1 MGVLRTNIL
10 GGRNT
15 KRAAKTSINGHS
27 YWMRECPLAA
37 VNFFRHT
44 RDQIPFDN
52 FASPHNLD
60 S

>member
-1 MGVLRTNIL
+1 MDAITKEQQRLPLMGIPIGVFIER
-10 GGRNT
+10 RDA
-15 KRAAKTSINGHS
+15 RMSA
-27 YWMRECPLAA
+27 RRCQ
-37 VNFFRHT
+37 FFRHT